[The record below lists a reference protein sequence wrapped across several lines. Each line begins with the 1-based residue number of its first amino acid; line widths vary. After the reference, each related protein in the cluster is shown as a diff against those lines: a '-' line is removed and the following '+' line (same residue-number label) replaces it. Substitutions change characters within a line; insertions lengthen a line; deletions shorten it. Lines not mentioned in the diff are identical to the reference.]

1 VHLNARVLWIQLL
14 KKILKGKENGMDSQC
29 QNLTRRKFMMVSSAA
44 IASPLLLNA
53 ANSLA
58 AAKPS
63 ETKTTQTITAKG
75 TKIYFIGHGCIGC
88 QACRTF
94 CPAKAIHFGDTGNE
108 IDQKKCIHCGTCY
121 KECPIS
127 VVSETEIS

>member
-1 VHLNARVLWIQLL
+1 
-14 KKILKGKENGMDSQC
+14 MDSQC

-53 ANSLA
+53 ASSMA
-58 AAKPS
+58 AAKPA
-63 ETKTTQTITAKG
+63 ETKTAGTNIAKG
-75 TKIYFIGHGCIGC
+75 TKIYFIGHGCVGC
-88 QACRTF
+88 HACLTF

-121 KECPIS
+121 RECPIS
-127 VVSETEIS
+127 VVTETEIS